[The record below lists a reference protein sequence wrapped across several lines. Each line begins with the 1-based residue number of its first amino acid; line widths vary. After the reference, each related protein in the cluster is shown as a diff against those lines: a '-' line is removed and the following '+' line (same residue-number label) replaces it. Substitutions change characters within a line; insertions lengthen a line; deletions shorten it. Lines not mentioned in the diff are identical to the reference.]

1 MSNESL
7 FGMGFIIIIIVI
19 LVVIAAFAETN
30 DD

>member
-19 LVVIAAFAETN
+19 LVVVAAFADTN

>member
-7 FGMGFIIIIIVI
+7 IGMGFIIIIIVI
-19 LVVIAAFAETN
+19 LVVIAAFADTN